1 MKIQLRYLFAV
12 ISLGALSYSCMEELP
27 TELEYSGYEF
37 AELDED
43 AGEWNLILFTNN
55 EEVAVSQPSAVGS
68 PALNQELQDAKAKI
82 ANATSAQKDAV
93 NHWTNNPLLRW
104 NEIALELS
112 TKYNLIPAPNADGT
126 YPAPDPTKPD
136 QYPLF
141 PYSHPPYTS
150 RMLAYLSVA
159 QYDGLI
165 IAWHYKEKYGRP
177 APYELDPQIKSAYEA
192 NSLNSYPSD
201 GAVVAVSSRD
211 ILTAMFPLEKE
222 FLAKM
227 ADEHLESLVLAGIN
241 VSSDVEAGKLIG
253 TQVAKKAL
261 ARASTDGMKN
271 AQTNKVKSD
280 SIKNAAIARF
290 GWSWENQETPQR
302 PVGLTPLFGRVKMWN
317 VPTVEE
323 VRPIAPPAPGSA
335 EFNENA
341 EELKRYANNLTTEQ
355 RRIANFWNDGLNSY
369 TPPGHWNRFAKE
381 TSVKYR
387 LSPVRTARVFAYM
400 NMAIVDAGISCWDA
414 KYYYHY
420 PRPIQSI
427 PGFKTILGT
436 PNFPAY
442 TSGHSTFS
450 AAAAEVLSHFFPAEA
465 AQYKKWAEEAAMS
478 RVYGGI
484 HYRFDAE
491 IGLSQGKKVGTYSV
505 NRAIKDGAETF

>member
-1 MKIQLRYLFAV
+1 MKIQIRYLFAV

-27 TELEYSGYEF
+27 TELEFSGYEF
-37 AELDED
+37 AALDKD

-55 EEVAVSQPSAVGS
+55 EEVGISQPSAEGS

-82 ANATSAQKDAV
+82 AKATSAQKEAV
-93 NHWTNNPLLRW
+93 NYWTNNPLLRW
-104 NEIALELS
+104 NEIALELA
-112 TKYNLIPAPNADGT
+112 TKYNLIPAPNADGS
-126 YPAPDPTKPD
+126 YPAPDPAKPD

-165 IAWHYKEKYGRP
+165 MAWHYKEKYGRS
-177 APYELDPQIKSAYEA
+177 APYELDSQIKSAYEE
-192 NSLNSYPSD
+192 NGLNSYPSD
-201 GAVVAVSSRD
+201 GAVVAVTSRD

-227 ADEHLESLVLAGIN
+227 ADEHLESLILAGIN
-241 VSSDVEAGKLIG
+241 VNSDVEAGKLIG

-261 ARASTDGMKN
+261 ARAATDGMKN
-271 AQTNKVKSD
+271 AQTNKAKSD

-290 GWSWENQETPQR
+290 GWFWENMETPQR

-323 VRPIAPPAPGSA
+323 VRPIAPPAPGSV
-335 EFNENA
+335 EFNKDA
-341 EELKRYANNLTTEQ
+341 EELKRFANNMTTEQ
-355 RRIANFWNDGLNSY
+355 RRVANFWNDGLNSY

-381 TSVKYR
+381 TVVKYK

-400 NMAIVDAGISCWDA
+400 NMAIEDAGISCWDA

-450 AAAAEVLSHFFPAEA
+450 GAAAEVLSHFFPAEA
-465 AQYKKWAEEAAMS
+465 DQYRKWAEEAAMS
-478 RVYGGI
+478 RIYGGI

-491 IGLSQGKKVGTYSV
+491 IGLSQGKKVATYSV